1 MQVQRAVIAAIE
13 FQPGVPLV
21 QQIVDQLSV
30 AINQGGLPHGSRLP
44 PIRELSDLMNVGKST
59 VVDALDRLRAKG
71 LVVSRQGSGHFV
83 HRSSAMPKL
92 DAGPDLLPQD
102 TLSVVRRAV
111 LQDNGALRPGA
122 GFLPSSWL
130 PADELLKA
138 VRGTL
143 RDASLR
149 MGEYG
154 VAAGYP
160 PLREALRV
168 KLTAIGIE
176 VPVEQI
182 VTTANTV
189 QAIDMLM
196 RLLIKPGDTV
206 LLDDPCYFTMHTN
219 LALHGA
225 KVVTVHRGVEGMDL
239 EAFERTV
246 IAHRPVLYMTNNSL
260 HNPTGHSFSPAQV
273 YRLLELSHRYGFHIV
288 EDDLYCDLQQRGT
301 PRLAAGGL
309 DNVSYVSGFSKT
321 LTANSRVSYAV
332 LAPPLAARMIGLKMA
347 AGGMTSELAEQIV
360 CNMLS
365 DGSYAKHTRRT
376 VDRLYDSSNRVTRWL
391 EEAGCSVSSLPHEGL
406 FIWTQLPDG
415 YHAETLARKGLEID
429 LVLAPG
435 TLLSKAPDAGQ
446 HLRFNVAHSDSSQVR
461 ERFFRLLDKPQ
472 K

>member
-1 MQVQRAVIAAIE
+1 MQVQRAVIAAFE

-30 AINQGGLPHGSRLP
+30 AITQGGLPHGSRLP
-44 PIRELSDLMNVGKST
+44 PIRELSELMNVGKST

-71 LVVSRQGSGHFV
+71 LVVSRQGSGHYV
-83 HRSSAMPKL
+83 HRSALTIRP
-92 DAGPDLLPQD
+92 DAGPDLQPQD

-111 LQDNGALRPGA
+111 LQDTGALRPGA

-130 PADELLKA
+130 PAEELLKA

-143 RDASLR
+143 RAASLQ

-154 VAAGYP
+154 VAAGYL

-168 KLTAIGIE
+168 KLTAIGID
-176 VPVEQI
+176 VPVDQI

-196 RLLIKPGDTV
+196 RLLVKPGDTV
-206 LLDDPCYFTMHTN
+206 LLDDPCYITMHTN

-225 KVVTVHRGVEGMDL
+225 RVITIPRRADGMDL
-239 EAFERTV
+239 EAFEQLV
-246 IAHRPVLYMTNNSL
+246 SAQRPVLYMTNNVL

-288 EDDLYCDLQQRGT
+288 EDDLYCDLQQRMT

-332 LAPPLAARMIGLKMA
+332 LSPPLAARMVTLKMA
-347 AGGMTSELAEQIV
+347 CGGMTSELAEQII
-360 CNMLS
+360 CTMLS

-376 VDRLYDSSNRVTRWL
+376 VDRLYESSSRVSGWL
-391 EEAGCSVSSLPHEGL
+391 IEAGCSVSSLPHEGL
-406 FIWTQLPDG
+406 YIWTRLPQG
-415 YHAETLARKGLEID
+415 LHAETLARKGLEID

-435 TLLSKAPDAGQ
+435 TLLSKAADASQ
-446 HLRFNVAHSDSSQVR
+446 FLRFNVAHSDNFQVR
-461 ERFFRLLDKPQ
+461 ERFFRLLGS
-472 K
+472 

>member
-288 EDDLYCDLQQRGT
+288 EDDLYCDLQQRST

-347 AGGMTSELAEQIV
+347 AGGMTSELAEQII

-406 FIWTQLPDG
+406 FIWTRLPDG
-415 YHAETLARKGLEID
+415 FHAETLARKGLEID

-435 TLLSKAPDAGQ
+435 TLLSKAPDACQ

-461 ERFFRLLDKPQ
+461 ERFFRLLDTPQ

>member
-288 EDDLYCDLQQRGT
+288 EDDLYCDLQQRST

-347 AGGMTSELAEQIV
+347 AGGMTSELAEQII

-406 FIWTQLPDG
+406 FIWTRLPDG
-415 YHAETLARKGLEID
+415 FHAETLARKGLEID

-435 TLLSKAPDAGQ
+435 TLLSKAPDACQ

-461 ERFFRLLDKPQ
+461 ERFFRLLDTPK

>member
-273 YRLLELSHRYGFHIV
+273 YRLLEMSHRYGFHIV
-288 EDDLYCDLQQRGT
+288 EDDLYCDLQQRST

-332 LAPPLAARMIGLKMA
+332 LSPPLAARMIGLKMA
-347 AGGMTSELAEQIV
+347 GGGMTSELAEQIV

-406 FIWTQLPDG
+406 FIWTRLPDG
-415 YHAETLARKGLEID
+415 FHAETLARKGLEID

-435 TLLSKAPDAGQ
+435 TLLSKAPDACQ

-472 K
+472 E

>member
-273 YRLLELSHRYGFHIV
+273 YRLLEMSHRYGFHIV
-288 EDDLYCDLQQRGT
+288 EDDLYCDLQQRST

-332 LAPPLAARMIGLKMA
+332 LSPPLAARMIGLKMA
-347 AGGMTSELAEQIV
+347 GGGMTSELAEQIV

-406 FIWTQLPDG
+406 FIWTRLPDG
-415 YHAETLARKGLEID
+415 FHAETLARKGLEID

-435 TLLSKAPDAGQ
+435 TLLSKAPDACQ

-461 ERFFRLLDKPQ
+461 ERFFRLLDTPQ

>member
-332 LAPPLAARMIGLKMA
+332 LSPPLAARMIGLKMA

-406 FIWTQLPDG
+406 FIWTRLPDG

>member
-1 MQVQRAVIAAIE
+1 MQVQRAVIAAFE

-30 AINQGGLPHGSRLP
+30 AITQGGLPHGSRLP
-44 PIRELSDLMNVGKST
+44 PIRELSELMNVGKST

-71 LVVSRQGSGHFV
+71 LVVSRQGSGHYV
-83 HRSSAMPKL
+83 HRSALTIRP
-92 DAGPDLLPQD
+92 DAGPDLQPQD

-111 LQDNGALRPGA
+111 LQDTGALRPGA

-130 PADELLKA
+130 PAEELLKA

-143 RDASLR
+143 RAASLQ

-154 VAAGYP
+154 VAAGYL

-168 KLTAIGIE
+168 KLTAIGID
-176 VPVEQI
+176 VPVDQI

-196 RLLIKPGDTV
+196 RLLVKPGDTV
-206 LLDDPCYFTMHTN
+206 LLDDPCYITMHTN

-225 KVVTVHRGVEGMDL
+225 RVITIPRRADGMDL
-239 EAFERTV
+239 EAFEQLV
-246 IAHRPVLYMTNNSL
+246 SAQRPVLYMTNNVL

-288 EDDLYCDLQQRGT
+288 EDDLYCDLQQRMT

-332 LAPPLAARMIGLKMA
+332 LSPPLAARMVTLKMA
-347 AGGMTSELAEQIV
+347 CGGMTSELAEQII
-360 CNMLS
+360 CTMLS

-376 VDRLYDSSNRVTRWL
+376 VDRLYESSSRVSGWL
-391 EEAGCSVSSLPHEGL
+391 IEAGCSVSSLPHEGL
-406 FIWTQLPDG
+406 YIWTRLPQG
-415 YHAETLARKGLEID
+415 LHAETLARKGLEID

-435 TLLSKAPDAGQ
+435 TLLSKAADASQ
-446 HLRFNVAHSDSSQVR
+446 FLRFNVAHSDNFQVR
-461 ERFFRLLDKPQ
+461 ERFFRLLDS
-472 K
+472 

>member
-83 HRSSAMPKL
+83 HRSRAMPKL

-406 FIWTQLPDG
+406 FIWTRLPDG

-472 K
+472 E

>member
-168 KLTAIGIE
+168 KLTPIGIE

-406 FIWTQLPDG
+406 FIWTRLPDG

>member
-44 PIRELSDLMNVGKST
+44 PIRELSDLMSVGKST

-71 LVVSRQGSGHFV
+71 LVVSRQGSGHYV
-83 HRSSAMPKL
+83 HRSSAPIQT
-92 DAGPDLLPQD
+92 DAGPDLQPQD

-111 LQDNGALRPGA
+111 LQDNGALRPGC

-130 PADELLKA
+130 PAEELLKA

-143 RDASLR
+143 RATSLR

-154 VAAGYP
+154 VASGYL

-168 KLTAIGIE
+168 KLSTHGIE
-176 VPVEQI
+176 VPVDQI
-182 VTTANTV
+182 ITTANTV

-196 RLLIKPGDTV
+196 RLLVKPGDTV
-206 LLDDPCYFTMHTN
+206 LLDDPCYFTMHAN

-225 KVVTVHRGVEGMDL
+225 KVITIPRDCDGMDL
-239 EAFERTV
+239 EAFEQLL
-246 IAHRPVLYMTNNSL
+246 IAHRPVLYMTNNAL

-273 YRLLELSHRYGFHIV
+273 YRLLELSHRYGFHIL
-288 EDDLYCDLQQRGT
+288 EDDLYCDMQQRMT
-301 PRLAAGGL
+301 PRLAASGL

-332 LAPPLAARMIGLKMA
+332 LSPPLAARMVTLKMTC
-347 AGGMTSELAEQIV
+347 GGMTSEMAEQII
-360 CNMLS
+360 CTMLS

-376 VDRLYDSSNRVTRWL
+376 VDRLYESSSRVTRWL
-391 EEAGCSVSSLPHEGL
+391 LEAGCSVSSLPHEGL
-406 FIWTQLPDG
+406 FIWTRLPEG
-415 YHAETLARKGLEID
+415 HHAETLARKGLDID

-435 TLLSKAPDAGQ
+435 TLLSKAPDAS
-446 HLRFNVAHSDSSQVR
+446 HFLRFNVAHSDNIQVR
-461 ERFFRLLDKPQ
+461 ERFFRLLDTHIK
-472 K
+472 

>member
-1 MQVQRAVIAAIE
+1 MQVQRAVIAAFE

-30 AINQGGLPHGSRLP
+30 AITQGWLPHGSRLP
-44 PIRELSDLMNVGKST
+44 PIRELSELMNVGKST

-71 LVVSRQGSGHFV
+71 LVVSRQGSGHYV
-83 HRSSAMPKL
+83 HRSALTIRP
-92 DAGPDLLPQD
+92 DAGPDLQPQD

-111 LQDNGALRPGA
+111 LQDTGALRPGA

-130 PADELLKA
+130 PAEELLKA

-143 RDASLR
+143 RAASLQ

-154 VAAGYP
+154 VAAGYL

-168 KLTAIGIE
+168 KLTAIGID
-176 VPVEQI
+176 VPVDQI

-196 RLLIKPGDTV
+196 RLLVKPGDTV
-206 LLDDPCYFTMHTN
+206 LLDDPCYITMHTN

-225 KVVTVHRGVEGMDL
+225 RVITIPRRADGMDL
-239 EAFERTV
+239 EAFEQLV
-246 IAHRPVLYMTNNSL
+246 SAQRPVLYMTNNVL

-288 EDDLYCDLQQRGT
+288 EDDLYCDLQQRMT

-332 LAPPLAARMIGLKMA
+332 LSPPLAARMVTLKMA
-347 AGGMTSELAEQIV
+347 CGGMTSELAEQII
-360 CNMLS
+360 CTMLS

-376 VDRLYDSSNRVTRWL
+376 VDRLYESSSRVSGWL
-391 EEAGCSVSSLPHEGL
+391 IEAGCSVSSLPHEGL
-406 FIWTQLPDG
+406 YIWTRLPQG
-415 YHAETLARKGLEID
+415 LHAETLARKGLEID

-435 TLLSKAPDAGQ
+435 TLLSKAADASQ
-446 HLRFNVAHSDSSQVR
+446 FLRFNVAHSDNFQVR
-461 ERFFRLLDKPQ
+461 ERFFRLLDS
-472 K
+472 

>member
-1 MQVQRAVIAAIE
+1 MQVQRAVIAAFE

-30 AINQGGLPHGSRLP
+30 AITQGGLPHGSRLP
-44 PIRELSDLMNVGKST
+44 PIRELSELMNVGKST

-71 LVVSRQGSGHFV
+71 LVVSRQGSGHYV
-83 HRSSAMPKL
+83 HRSALTIRP
-92 DAGPDLLPQD
+92 DAGPDLQPQD

-111 LQDNGALRPGA
+111 LQDTGALRPGA

-130 PADELLKA
+130 PAEELLKA

-143 RDASLR
+143 RAASLQ

-154 VAAGYP
+154 VAAGYL

-168 KLTAIGIE
+168 KLTAIGID
-176 VPVEQI
+176 VPVDQI

-196 RLLIKPGDTV
+196 RLLVKPGDTV
-206 LLDDPCYFTMHTN
+206 LLDDPCYITMHTN

-225 KVVTVHRGVEGMDL
+225 RVITIPRRADGMDL
-239 EAFERTV
+239 EAFEQLV
-246 IAHRPVLYMTNNSL
+246 IAQRPVLYMTNNVL

-288 EDDLYCDLQQRGT
+288 EDDLYCDLQQRMT

-332 LAPPLAARMIGLKMA
+332 LSPPLAARMVTLKMA
-347 AGGMTSELAEQIV
+347 CGGMTSELAEQII
-360 CNMLS
+360 CTMLS

-376 VDRLYDSSNRVTRWL
+376 VDRLYESSSRVSGWL
-391 EEAGCSVSSLPHEGL
+391 IEAGCSVSSLPHEGL
-406 FIWTQLPDG
+406 YIWTRLPQG
-415 YHAETLARKGLEID
+415 LHAETLARKGLEID

-435 TLLSKAPDAGQ
+435 TLLSKAADASQ
-446 HLRFNVAHSDSSQVR
+446 FLRFNVAHSDNFQVR
-461 ERFFRLLDKPQ
+461 ERFFRLLDS
-472 K
+472 

>member
-1 MQVQRAVIAAIE
+1 MQVQRAVIAAFE

-44 PIRELSDLMNVGKST
+44 PIRELSELMNVGKST

-71 LVVSRQGSGHFV
+71 LVVSRQGSGHYV
-83 HRSSAMPKL
+83 HRSSTPIKS
-92 DAGPDLLPQD
+92 DAGPDLQPQD

-111 LQDNGALRPGA
+111 LQDTGALRPGA

-138 VRGTL
+138 VRSTV
-143 RDASLR
+143 RATSLQ

-154 VAAGYP
+154 VAAGYL

-168 KLTAIGIE
+168 KLSAIGIE
-176 VPVEQI
+176 VPVDQI

-196 RLLIKPGDTV
+196 RLLVKPGDTV
-206 LLDDPCYFTMHTN
+206 LLDDPCYITMHTN

-225 KVVTVHRGVEGMDL
+225 RVITIPRGADGMDM
-239 EAFERTV
+239 EAFEQLVNTQ
-246 IAHRPVLYMTNNSL
+246 RPVLYMTNNVL

-288 EDDLYCDLQQRGT
+288 EDDLYGDLQQRMT

-309 DNVSYVSGFSKT
+309 DNVSYISGFSKT
-321 LTANSRVSYAV
+321 LTANSRVSFAV
-332 LAPPLAARMIGLKMA
+332 LSPQLAARMVTLKMA
-347 AGGMTSELAEQIV
+347 CGGMTSELAEQII
-360 CNMLS
+360 CAMLS

-376 VDRLYDSSNRVTRWL
+376 VDRLYESSSRVSTWL
-391 EEAGCSVSSLPHEGL
+391 MEAGCSVSSLPHEGL
-406 FIWTQLPDG
+406 YIWTRLPQG
-415 YHAETLARKGLEID
+415 LHAETLARKGMDID

-435 TLLSKAPDAGQ
+435 TLLSKAPDASQ
-446 HLRFNVAHSDSSQVR
+446 FLRFNVAHSDNFQVR
-461 ERFFRLLDKPQ
+461 ERFLRLLDN
-472 K
+472 

>member
-83 HRSSAMPKL
+83 HRSSATPKL

-168 KLTAIGIE
+168 KLAAMGIE

-288 EDDLYCDLQQRGT
+288 EDDLYCDLQQRST

-332 LAPPLAARMIGLKMA
+332 LAPALAARMIGLKMA
-347 AGGMTSELAEQIV
+347 AGGMTSELAEQII

-391 EEAGCSVSSLPHEGL
+391 EESGCSVSSLPHEGL
-406 FIWTQLPDG
+406 FIWTRLPQG

-435 TLLSKAPDAGQ
+435 TLLSKAPDACQ

-461 ERFFRLLDKPQ
+461 ERFFRLLDTPQ
-472 K
+472 Q

>member
-83 HRSSAMPKL
+83 HRSSALPKL

-406 FIWTQLPDG
+406 FIWTRLPDG

-435 TLLSKAPDAGQ
+435 TLLSKAPDACQ

>member
-1 MQVQRAVIAAIE
+1 MQVQRAVIAAFE

-30 AINQGGLPHGSRLP
+30 AITQGGLPHGSRLP
-44 PIRELSDLMNVGKST
+44 PIRELSELMNVGKST

-71 LVVSRQGSGHFV
+71 LVVSRQGSGHYV
-83 HRSSAMPKL
+83 HRSALTIRP
-92 DAGPDLLPQD
+92 DAGPDLQPQD

-111 LQDNGALRPGA
+111 LQDTGALRPGA

-130 PADELLKA
+130 PAEELLKA

-143 RDASLR
+143 RAASLQ

-154 VAAGYP
+154 VAAGYL

-168 KLTAIGIE
+168 KLTAIGID
-176 VPVEQI
+176 VPVDQI

-196 RLLIKPGDTV
+196 RLLVKPGDTV
-206 LLDDPCYFTMHTN
+206 LLDDPCYITMHTN

-225 KVVTVHRGVEGMDL
+225 RVITIPRRADGMDL
-239 EAFERTV
+239 EAFEQLV
-246 IAHRPVLYMTNNSL
+246 SAQRPVLYMTNNVL

-288 EDDLYCDLQQRGT
+288 EDDLYCDLQQRMT

-332 LAPPLAARMIGLKMA
+332 LSPQLAARMVTLKMA
-347 AGGMTSELAEQIV
+347 CGGMTSELAEQII
-360 CNMLS
+360 CTMLS

-376 VDRLYDSSNRVTRWL
+376 VDRLYESSSRVSGWL
-391 EEAGCSVSSLPHEGL
+391 IEAGCSVSSLPHEGL
-406 FIWTQLPDG
+406 YIWTRLPQG
-415 YHAETLARKGLEID
+415 LHAETLARKGLEID

-435 TLLSKAPDAGQ
+435 TLLSKAADASQ
-446 HLRFNVAHSDSSQVR
+446 FLRFNVAHSDNFQVR
-461 ERFFRLLDKPQ
+461 ERFFRLLDS
-472 K
+472 